1 MSHRT
6 RQCSDSCRCQYS
18 YEALR
23 IGAVATRGA
32 DVSSYGCKSRPW
44 LPHMCLA
51 RHIGIH
57 HGLSTTAAAFLR
69 DVGLPASVAPFLDFR
84 PPKSG
89 PLPTVDQLWRL
100 KDGKFGNFYVIGSN
114 GSGDSIA
121 IALSGSVVYLNHDD
135 GFRPCYINKD
145 VLALSETLLRFREMI
160 QEAAKRNGS
169 TFVYGQVPREAVDT
183 MREHLR
189 SYDPTALDEG
199 AMWADELDEIDSERT

>member
-1 MSHRT
+1 MPARDLKRT
-6 RQCSDSCRCQYS
+6 LVSTRNGLEKSPDFGDAMEATQLAEVWRKTGERMVSFPV
-18 YEALR
+18 EAL
-23 IGAVATRGA
+23 
-32 DVSSYGCKSRPW
+32 D
-44 LPHMCLA
+44 
-51 RHIGIH
+51 GIPM
-57 HGLSTTAAAFLR
+57 STTAAAFLR